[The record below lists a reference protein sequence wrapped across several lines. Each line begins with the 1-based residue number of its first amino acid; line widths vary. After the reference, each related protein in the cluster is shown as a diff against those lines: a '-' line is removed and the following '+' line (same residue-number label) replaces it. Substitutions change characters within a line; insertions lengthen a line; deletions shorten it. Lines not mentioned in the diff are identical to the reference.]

1 MVTGW
6 RHIWSWRM
14 YQIDPPIVEC
24 YIAGQWDVSKE
35 RKMIL
40 TLENH
45 SYIRQLFQELL
56 KHSQASVGHIRW
68 LFFINQGLTNSV
80 HSVLQLCQFILVY
93 AKKFKSLSI
102 YVCLF
107 PHCILLFLNWV
118 SLVLLVFFFSQQIL
132 IIVLFCEVFF
142 TIEIE
147 KSITLPCMKLRMTGI
162 SLRVW
167 CRTLRT

>member
-6 RHIWSWRM
+6 RHIWTWRM

-45 SYIRQLFQELL
+45 SYIRQLFQELM
-56 KHSQASVGHIRW
+56 KHSQASVGHTRW

-80 HSVLQLCQFILVY
+80 QCTATMSIYSCVCQKIQKPKHLCMPFSPLHIALSQLSVLGFAC
-93 AKKFKSLSI
+93 
-102 YVCLF
+102 
-107 PHCILLFLNWV
+107 
-118 SLVLLVFFFSQQIL
+118 FFFTTNPNNCF
-132 IIVLFCEVFF
+132 VLWSVFHDRDRKIHYATLHEITHDRYF
-142 TIEIE
+142 T
-147 KSITLPCMKLRMTGI
+147 
-162 SLRVW
+162 
-167 CRTLRT
+167 

>member
-35 RKMIL
+35 RKMTL

-45 SYIRQLFQELL
+45 SYIRQLFQELM
-56 KHSQASVGHIRW
+56 KHSQASVGHTRW

-118 SLVLLVFFFSQQIL
+118 SLVLLVFFFTTNPNNCF
-132 IIVLFCEVFF
+132 VLWSVFHDRDRKIHYATLHEITHDRYF
-142 TIEIE
+142 T
-147 KSITLPCMKLRMTGI
+147 
-162 SLRVW
+162 
-167 CRTLRT
+167 

>member
-24 YIAGQWDVSKE
+24 YIAGKWDVSKE
-35 RKMIL
+35 RKMTL

-45 SYIRQLFQELL
+45 PYIRQLFQELM
-56 KHSQASVGHIRW
+56 KHFQASVGHTRW

-118 SLVLLVFFFSQQIL
+118 SLVLLGFFFKTKPNNCF
-132 IIVLFCEVFF
+132 VLWSVFHDRDRKIPYATLHEITHGRYF
-142 TIEIE
+142 T
-147 KSITLPCMKLRMTGI
+147 
-162 SLRVW
+162 
-167 CRTLRT
+167 